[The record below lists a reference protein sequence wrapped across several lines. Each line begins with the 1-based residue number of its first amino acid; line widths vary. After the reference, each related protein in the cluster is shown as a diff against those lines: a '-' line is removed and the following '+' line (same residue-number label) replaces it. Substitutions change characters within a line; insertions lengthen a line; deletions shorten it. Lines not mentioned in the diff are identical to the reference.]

1 MEDQLEFF
9 VVPTGKN
16 CADANEAVWTFLA
29 ERGEGTG
36 DKANA
41 EISIG
46 GLKVSGIRVTRSEM
60 EMIRDSAK
68 SFRLH
73 FRILSVNSRTEEV
86 KVHFGAPLS
95 TLPMIQRGSD
105 IPKSSKR

>member
-16 CADANEAVWTFLA
+16 RADANEAVWMFLA
-29 ERGEGTG
+29 TRGQGTQ
-36 DKANA
+36 DKAEAN
-41 EISIG
+41 ITVG
-46 GLKVSGIRVTRSEM
+46 GETISGIRVTRSEM

-68 SFRLH
+68 SFRFR
-73 FRILSVNSRTEEV
+73 FRILSVNPRTEEI

-95 TLPMIQRGSD
+95 SLPPIQRGSD
-105 IPKSSKR
+105 TQKPTK